1 MYNLTTSESTI
12 IHLNVYTKKEWHNL
26 AIILFL

>member
-12 IHLNVYTKKEWHNL
+12 HLNLYTKKEWHNL